1 MEYIDVTTYMYGMIV
16 LFFRYDLML
25 QCWQEE
31 PGDRPSFA
39 QLRSKF
45 SAMLQAGST
54 AEYIDLQIN
63 EEAPY
68 YQIRDDERERSASV
82 SSSSSEGSV
91 SSIDKEK
98 AKGKKKLKR
107 KKTNPYVPSPEQA
120 GNSDG
125 AYLDMAG
132 QERPQQLG
140 IQLSQLMPSSQA
152 PEHQPTPVEESVPQD
167 HAPLERRTT
176 NPYVSEPSESIVPV
190 PASVPVGN
198 GLESLRESSV
208 ETNGLTESTH
218 L

>member
-1 MEYIDVTTYMYGMIV
+1 
-16 LFFRYDLML
+16 ML

-45 SAMLQAGST
+45 SAMVQAGSA

-68 YQIRDDERERSASV
+68 YQIKEDERERSASI
-82 SSSSSEGSV
+82 SSDSSEGSV

-98 AKGKKKLKR
+98 GKGKKKLKR
-107 KKTNPYVPSPEQA
+107 KRTNPYVPSPEQQQQA
-120 GNSDG
+120 NSDG
-125 AYLDMAG
+125 AYLDMYD

-140 IQLSQLMPSSQA
+140 IPISQLMPSSQA
-152 PEHQPTPVEESVPQD
+152 NEHQPTPVEESVPED
-167 HAPLERRTT
+167 HTPLERRTT
-176 NPYVSEPSESIVPV
+176 NPYVSEPSETFSEV
-190 PASVPVGN
+190 PASAPVGN
-198 GLESLRESSV
+198 VLDSLRESSM
-208 ETNGLTESTH
+208 EPNGLTESTH

>member
-1 MEYIDVTTYMYGMIV
+1 
-16 LFFRYDLML
+16 ML
-25 QCWQEE
+25 QCWEEE

-39 QLRSKF
+39 KLKSKF

-54 AEYIDLQIN
+54 ATYIDLQIN

-68 YQIRDDERERSASV
+68 YQIKDDERERSASI
-82 SSSSSEGSV
+82 SSGSSEGSV

-98 AKGKKKLKR
+98 SKGKKKLKR
-107 KKTNPYVPSPEQA
+107 KRTNPYVPSPEQA

-125 AYLDMAG
+125 AYLDMSG

-152 PEHQPTPVEESVPQD
+152 PEHQPTPVEESTPQD
-167 HAPLERRTT
+167 HTPLERRNT
-176 NPYVSEPSESIVPV
+176 NPYVSEPSESLAPV
-190 PASVPVGN
+190 SSSVPVDN
-198 GLESLRESSV
+198 LLESLRESSM
-208 ETNGLTESTH
+208 EPNGLTESTH